1 MKPLL
6 LLALS
11 AAAVFP
17 AFAQQQPPPFV
28 YPVPPDAQ
36 VVRLKDV
43 VYSRAGG
50 RDVQMDFY
58 RPTSAAAGA
67 KLPVLIF
74 SNFIGGNPQ
83 REWNIYTGW
92 ARVAT
97 AFGFAAINPDS
108 RNDATEEDFLALVAY
123 LREHAAEL
131 RVDPDRIAVYAAS
144 AHVSTA
150 LPFLQSTRR
159 PAAVKAATMYYG
171 AGNVEQFRSDLP
183 LLWVRAGLDRPGLN
197 QAIGDLAGKAI
208 RQNAPVTLLNHASGY
223 HGFETLNNDETSR
236 AVIEQTLRFLAKAV
250 TPEYQSAFAAGR
262 LEAEASGASLAGDHA
277 RAASLYAGMV
287 KDRGNDIRFLMSY
300 GEALLGAKRYREGRA
315 QFDRV
320 KQIGGAGPRDLGLP
334 AARASALDGDAD
346 AAIAWLKSIP
356 KRFLPASS
364 LTDPAFDSLRSRAD
378 FKELLQ

>member
-6 LLALS
+6 LFAFGAASVLPAL
-11 AAAVFP
+11 
-17 AFAQQQPPPFV
+17 AQQQPFV
-28 YPVPPDAQ
+28 YPAPPDTQ
-36 VVRLKDV
+36 VVRVKDV
-43 VYSRAGG
+43 IYHKAAG
-50 RDVQMDFY
+50 RDIAMDLY
-58 RPTSAAAGA
+58 RPASAAAGA
-67 KLPVLIF
+67 RLPVLIF

-83 REWNIYTGW
+83 REWSIYTGW

-108 RNDATEEDFLALVAY
+108 RNDATEEDFLALLAY

-131 RVDPDRIAVYAAS
+131 RVDPDRVAVYAAS

-150 LPFLQSTRR
+150 LPFLQSARR

-171 AGNVEQFRSDLP
+171 VGIVEQFRSDLP

-223 HGFETLNNDETSR
+223 HGFEVLNNNETSR
-236 AVIEQTLRFLAKAV
+236 AVIEQTLRFLAKSL

-287 KDRGNDIRFLMSY
+287 KDRGNDIRFLLSY
-300 GEALLGAKRYREGRA
+300 GEALLGAKRYREARA

-334 AARASALDGDAD
+334 AARASALDGDGD

-356 KRFLPASS
+356 KRFLPPSS
-364 LTDPAFDSLRSRAD
+364 LTDPAFDTLRSRAD